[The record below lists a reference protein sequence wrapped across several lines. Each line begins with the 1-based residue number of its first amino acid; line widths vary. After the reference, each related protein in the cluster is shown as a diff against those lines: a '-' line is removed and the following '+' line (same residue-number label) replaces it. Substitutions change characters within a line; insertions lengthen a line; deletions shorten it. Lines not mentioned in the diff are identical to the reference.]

1 MAVAVTNSTITAF
14 NTVTG
19 TTRNVAT
26 ADSDGLAEVFTITPT
41 RPDGKLVIVLDF
53 DNLVATAAADDNATF
68 SIAAGD
74 FWAGVAVTG
83 TVTKSTKKII
93 QVETAKVLQNDGT
106 ILLTLTPTSNDKLV
120 TNHAA
125 AVEVF
130 ELL

>member
-1 MAVAVTNSTITAF
+1 MAVAVTSSKIAAF
-14 NTVTG
+14 NTVTA

-26 ADSDGLAEVFTITPT
+26 ADTDALAEVFTITPT
-41 RPDGKLVIVLDF
+41 KRDGQLLIVLDF
-53 DNLVATAAADDNATF
+53 DNLVATAAADDDATF

-74 FWAGVAVTG
+74 FWASKAVTG
-83 TVTKSTKKII
+83 TITKSTKKMI
-93 QVETAKVLQNDGT
+93 QVETANVLQNDGT
-106 ILLTLTPTSNDKLV
+106 ILLTLTPSANDKLV

>member
-1 MAVAVTNSTITAF
+1 M
-14 NTVTG
+14 
-19 TTRNVAT
+19 
-26 ADSDGLAEVFTITPT
+26 DL
-41 RPDGKLVIVLDF
+41 
-53 DNLVATAAADDNATF
+53 DNLVATAAADADATF

-83 TVTKSTKKII
+83 TITKSTKKII

-106 ILLTLTPTSNDKLV
+106 ILLTLTPGANDKLLS
-120 TNHAA
+120 NHAA

>member
-1 MAVAVTNSTITAF
+1 MAVTVTNSKITAF
-14 NTVTG
+14 NTVTA

-26 ADSDGLAEVFTITPT
+26 ADTDALAEVFTITPT
-41 RPDGKLVIVLDF
+41 RPDGKLLIVLDF
-53 DNLVATAAADDNATF
+53 DNLVATAAADDDATF

-74 FWAGVAVTG
+74 FWAGAAITG
-83 TVTKSTKKII
+83 TVTKSTKKMI

-106 ILLTLTPTSNDKLV
+106 ILLTLTPSANDRLV
-120 TNHAA
+120 ANHAA

>member
-1 MAVAVTNSTITAF
+1 MAVSVVNSTLTAF
-14 NTVTG
+14 NTVVA

-26 ADSDGLAEVFTITPT
+26 ADTDALAEVFTITPT
-41 RPDGKLVIVLDF
+41 VPDGKMIIVLDF

-83 TVTKSTKKII
+83 TVTKSTKKVI

-106 ILLTLTPTSNDKLV
+106 ILLTLTPSANDKLV

-125 AVEVF
+125 AVEVY

>member
-1 MAVAVTNSTITAF
+1 MAVTCTNSTITAF
-14 NTVTG
+14 NTATA
-19 TTRNVAT
+19 TTRNLAT
-26 ADSDGLAEVFTITPT
+26 ADTDALAEGFTITPT
-41 RPDGKLVIVLDF
+41 RPDGKLLIVLDL
-53 DNLVATAAADDNATF
+53 DNLVATAAADADATF

-74 FWAGVAVTG
+74 FWAGAAVTG

-106 ILLTLTPTSNDKLV
+106 ILLTLTPGANDKLLS
-120 TNHAA
+120 NHAA

>member
-1 MAVAVTNSTITAF
+1 MAVTVTNSTITAF
-14 NTVTG
+14 NTVTS

-26 ADSDGLAEVFTITPT
+26 STTDAEAEVFTITPT
-41 RPDGKLVIVLDF
+41 VPDGKLLIVLDL
-53 DNLVATAAADDNATF
+53 DNLVAADAAGADATF

-74 FWAGVAVTG
+74 FWAGAAVTG
-83 TVTKSTKKII
+83 TVTKSTKKAI

-106 ILLTLTPTSNDKLV
+106 ILLTLTPAAADSLA

-125 AVEVF
+125 AVEVY